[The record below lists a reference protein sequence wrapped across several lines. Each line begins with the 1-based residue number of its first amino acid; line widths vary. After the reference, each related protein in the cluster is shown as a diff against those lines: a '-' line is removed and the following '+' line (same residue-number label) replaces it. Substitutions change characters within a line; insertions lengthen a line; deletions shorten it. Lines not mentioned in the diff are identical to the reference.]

1 MDKKYDIVVWGASG
15 FTGRLVCEYL
25 FKNYTK
31 KNSTLKW
38 AIAGRNINKLEG
50 IRKEYA
56 NDTIPIIVA
65 DSNDIDSLIELTK
78 STKVVCTTV
87 GPYAKYGTKLVKAC
101 IENKSHYCDLAG
113 EVQWIHK
120 MIEENH
126 ESAKTNKVKIVNCCG
141 FDSIPSDMGV
151 YFIHKELKKINQS
164 IKSID
169 MRVAGVKGGISGG
182 TYASLNNVIKE
193 SYENE
198 NIYKILSNPYS
209 LNPYGYQKGED
220 RKDLRKVI
228 YDKVSKKW
236 ISPFIMASINTKIVR
251 RSNAISG
258 FLYGKDF
265 RYSEATTAGKGIKG
279 KVRGYL
285 NSFPLIF
292 VAAKPKSILKKIA
305 NKILPKPGQGPSK
318 KERENGYYNL
328 KFYIKTND
336 NKEMTA
342 RVIGDMDPGYGS
354 TSKMLAESAICLAK
368 DELKDSYGVLTP
380 STSMGESLLTRLNE
394 NAGLNFKLE

>member
-1 MDKKYDIVVWGASG
+1 MNKTYDIVVWGASG

-25 FKNYTK
+25 FKNYTLK
-31 KNSTLKW
+31 GRDLKW
-38 AIAGRNINKLEG
+38 AIAGRNFVKLEG
-50 IRKEYA
+50 IRKKFA
-56 NDTIPIIVA
+56 NDTIPIIIA
-65 DSNDIDSLIELTK
+65 NSNDIDSLNELTK
-78 STKVVCTTV
+78 SAKVVCTTV
-87 GPYAKYGTKLVKAC
+87 GPYAKYGSKLVQSC

-120 MIEENH
+120 MIQENH

-151 YFIHKELKKINQS
+151 YFIYKELKKIKQS

-193 SYENE
+193 SYEDKE
-198 NIYKILSNPYS
+198 IYKILSNPYS
-209 LNPYGYQKGED
+209 LNPNGYQQGND

-258 FLYGKDF
+258 FLYGEEF
-265 RYSEATTAGKGIKG
+265 RYSEATTSGKGIKG

-285 NSFPLIF
+285 NSLPLIF

-305 NKILPKPGQGPSK
+305 NKILPKPGHGPSK
-318 KERENGYYNL
+318 KDRESGYYNL

-336 NKEMTA
+336 NKEIIA

-368 DELKDSYGVLTP
+368 DDLKESYGVLTP
-380 STSMGESLLTRLNE
+380 STSMGESLLKRLKE
-394 NAGLNFKLE
+394 NAGLSFKLE

>member
-65 DSNDIDSLIELTK
+65 DSNDIDSLNKLTK

-101 IENKSHYCDLAG
+101 IDNKSHYCDLAG

-120 MIEENH
+120 MIKENH

-141 FDSIPSDMGV
+141 FDSVPSDMGV

-198 NIYKILSNPYS
+198 NIYKIL
-209 LNPYGYQKGED
+209 
-220 RKDLRKVI
+220 
-228 YDKVSKKW
+228 
-236 ISPFIMASINTKIVR
+236 
-251 RSNAISG
+251 
-258 FLYGKDF
+258 
-265 RYSEATTAGKGIKG
+265 
-279 KVRGYL
+279 
-285 NSFPLIF
+285 
-292 VAAKPKSILKKIA
+292 
-305 NKILPKPGQGPSK
+305 
-318 KERENGYYNL
+318 
-328 KFYIKTND
+328 
-336 NKEMTA
+336 
-342 RVIGDMDPGYGS
+342 
-354 TSKMLAESAICLAK
+354 
-368 DELKDSYGVLTP
+368 
-380 STSMGESLLTRLNE
+380 
-394 NAGLNFKLE
+394 

>member
-25 FKNYTK
+25 FKNYTLK
-31 KNSTLKW
+31 GRDLKW
-38 AIAGRNINKLEG
+38 AIAGRNINKLER
-50 IRKEYA
+50 IRKDFI

-65 DSNDIDSLIELTK
+65 DSNDIDSLNKLTK

-101 IENKSHYCDLAG
+101 IDNKSHYCDLAG

-228 YDKVSKKW
+228 YTDLKS
-236 ISPFIMASINTKIVR
+236 IM
-251 RSNAISG
+251 
-258 FLYGKDF
+258 
-265 RYSEATTAGKGIKG
+265 
-279 KVRGYL
+279 L
-285 NSFPLIF
+285 NSIFFPAIISDRTF
-292 VAAKPKSILKKIA
+292 NHHKISLFERLA
-305 NKILPKPGQGPSK
+305 N
-318 KERENGYYNL
+318 N
-328 KFYIKTND
+328 F
-336 NKEMTA
+336 
-342 RVIGDMDPGYGS
+342 S
-354 TSKMLAESAICLAK
+354 TSI
-368 DELKDSYGVLTP
+368 P
-380 STSMGESLLTRLNE
+380 SFARNKRLNFIFLPIVL
-394 NAGLNFKLE
+394 GIFP

>member
-1 MDKKYDIVVWGASG
+1 MNKTYDIVVWGASG

-25 FKNYTK
+25 FKNYTLK
-31 KNSTLKW
+31 SRDLKW
-38 AIAGRNINKLEG
+38 AIAGRNFVKLKE
-50 IRKEYA
+50 IRRKNA
-56 NDTIPIIVA
+56 NDTVPIIIA
-65 DSNDIDSLIELTK
+65 NSNDMDSLNELTK

-87 GPYAKYGTKLVKAC
+87 GPYAKYGSKLVQAC

-120 MIEENH
+120 MIQENH

-151 YFIHKELKKINQS
+151 YFIHKELKKIKQS

-169 MRVAGVKGGISGG
+169 MRVAGVRGGISGG

-193 SYENE
+193 SYEDKE
-198 NIYKILSNPYS
+198 IYKILSNPYS
-209 LNPYGYQKGED
+209 LNPNEYQQGKD

-258 FLYGKDF
+258 FLYGEEF

-305 NKILPKPGQGPSK
+305 NKILPKPGHGPSK
-318 KERENGYYNL
+318 KDRENGYYNL

-336 NKEMTA
+336 NKEIIA

-368 DELKDSYGVLTP
+368 DDLNESYGVLTP
-380 STSMGESLLTRLNE
+380 STSMGESLLKRLKE
-394 NAGLNFKLE
+394 NAGLSFKLE

>member
-38 AIAGRNINKLEG
+38 AIAGRNINKLKG
-50 IRKEYA
+50 IRKDFI
-56 NDTIPIIVA
+56 NDTIPIIIA
-65 DSNDIDSLIELTK
+65 NCNDIDSLNELTK

-87 GPYAKYGTKLVKAC
+87 GPYAKYGSKLVQSC
-101 IENKSHYCDLAG
+101 IKNKTHYCDLAG

-120 MIEENH
+120 MIQENH
-126 ESAKTNKVKIVNCCG
+126 EIAERNKVKIVNCCG

-151 YFIHKELKKINQS
+151 YFIYQWLKNKNQS

-193 SYENE
+193 SYEDKE
-198 NIYKILSNPYS
+198 IYKILSNPYS
-209 LNPYGYQKGED
+209 LNPNGYQKGED
-220 RKDLRKVI
+220 KNDLRKVI

-258 FLYGKDF
+258 FKYGKNF
-265 RYSEATTAGKGIKG
+265 RYSEATTGGKGFKG
-279 KVRGYL
+279 KIKGYL
-285 NSFPLIF
+285 NAFPLIF
-292 VAAKPKSILKKIA
+292 VAAKPKSILKMIA
-305 NKILPKPGQGPSK
+305 NTILPKPGQGPSK
-318 KERENGYYNL
+318 IKRENGYYNM
-328 KFYIKTND
+328 KFYIRTNESK
-336 NKEMTA
+336 NMIA

-354 TSKMLAESAICLAK
+354 TAKMLAESAVCLAK
-368 DELKDSYGVLTP
+368 DDLKESYGVLTP
-380 STSMGESLLTRLNE
+380 STAMGELLLNRLKE
-394 NAGLNFKLE
+394 NAGLCFMFE

>member
-1 MDKKYDIVVWGASG
+1 MSKTYDIVVWGASG

-25 FKNYTK
+25 FKNYTLK
-31 KNSTLKW
+31 SRDLKW
-38 AIAGRNINKLEG
+38 AIAGRNFVKLKE
-50 IRKEYA
+50 IRRKNA
-56 NDTIPIIVA
+56 NDTVPIIIA
-65 DSNDIDSLIELTK
+65 NSNDMDSLNELTK

-87 GPYAKYGTKLVKAC
+87 GPYAKYGSKLVQAC

-120 MIEENH
+120 MIQENH

-151 YFIHKELKKINQS
+151 YFIHKELKKIKQS

-169 MRVAGVKGGISGG
+169 MRVAGVRGGISGG

-193 SYENE
+193 SYEDKE
-198 NIYKILSNPYS
+198 IYKILSNPYS
-209 LNPYGYQKGED
+209 LNPNEYQQGKD

-258 FLYGKDF
+258 FLYGEEF

-305 NKILPKPGQGPSK
+305 NKILPKPGHGPSK
-318 KERENGYYNL
+318 KDRENGYYNL

-336 NKEMTA
+336 NKEIIA

-368 DELKDSYGVLTP
+368 DDLNESYGVLTP
-380 STSMGESLLTRLNE
+380 STSMGESLLKRLKE
-394 NAGLNFKLE
+394 NAGLSFKLE

>member
-1 MDKKYDIVVWGASG
+1 MNKTYDIVVWGASG

-25 FKNYTK
+25 FKNYTLK
-31 KNSTLKW
+31 GKDLKW
-38 AIAGRNINKLEG
+38 AIAGRNFVKLEG
-50 IRKEYA
+50 IRKKFA
-56 NDTIPIIVA
+56 NDTIPIITA
-65 DSNDIDSLIELTK
+65 NINDIDSLNELTK

-87 GPYAKYGTKLVKAC
+87 GPYAKYGSKLVQAC

-120 MIEENH
+120 MIQENH

-151 YFIHKELKKINQS
+151 YFVYKELKKIKQS

-169 MRVAGVKGGISGG
+169 MRVAGVRGGISGG

-193 SYENE
+193 SYEDKE
-198 NIYKILSNPYS
+198 IYKILSNPYS
-209 LNPYGYQKGED
+209 LNPNEYQQGKD

-258 FLYGKDF
+258 FLYGEEF

-305 NKILPKPGQGPSK
+305 NKILPKPGHGPSK
-318 KERENGYYNL
+318 KDRESGYYNL

-336 NKEMTA
+336 NKEIIA

-368 DELKDSYGVLTP
+368 DDLKECYGVLTP
-380 STSMGESLLTRLNE
+380 STSMGESLLKRLKE
-394 NAGLNFKLE
+394 NAGLSFKLE

>member
-1 MDKKYDIVVWGASG
+1 
-15 FTGRLVCEYL
+15 
-25 FKNYTK
+25 
-31 KNSTLKW
+31 
-38 AIAGRNINKLEG
+38 
-50 IRKEYA
+50 
-56 NDTIPIIVA
+56 
-65 DSNDIDSLIELTK
+65 
-78 STKVVCTTV
+78 VVCTTV
-87 GPYAKYGTKLVKAC
+87 GPYAKYGSKLVQAC

-120 MIEENH
+120 MIQENH

-151 YFIHKELKKINQS
+151 YFIHKELKKIKQS

-193 SYENE
+193 SCEDKE
-198 NIYKILSNPYS
+198 IYKILSNPYS
-209 LNPYGYQKGED
+209 LNPNGYQQGND

-258 FLYGKDF
+258 FLYGEEF

-305 NKILPKPGQGPSK
+305 NKILPKPGHGPSK
-318 KERENGYYNL
+318 KDRENGYYNL

-336 NKEMTA
+336 NKEIIA

-368 DELKDSYGVLTP
+368 DDLNESYGVLTP
-380 STSMGESLLTRLNE
+380 STSMGESLLKRLKE
-394 NAGLNFKLE
+394 NAGLSFKLE

>member
-1 MDKKYDIVVWGASG
+1 MSKTYDIVVWGASG

-25 FKNYTK
+25 FKNYTLK
-31 KNSTLKW
+31 SRDLKW
-38 AIAGRNINKLEG
+38 AIAGRNFVKLEE
-50 IRKEYA
+50 IRRKNA
-56 NDTIPIIVA
+56 NDTIPIIIA
-65 DSNDIDSLIELTK
+65 NSNDMDSLNELTK

-87 GPYAKYGTKLVKAC
+87 GPYAKYGSKLVQAC
-101 IENKSHYCDLAG
+101 IGNKSHYCDLAG

-120 MIEENH
+120 MIQENH

-151 YFIHKELKKINQS
+151 YFIHKELKKIKQS

-193 SYENE
+193 SYEDKE
-198 NIYKILSNPYS
+198 IHKILSNPYS
-209 LNPYGYQKGED
+209 LNPNEYQQGKD

-258 FLYGKDF
+258 FLYGEYF

-305 NKILPKPGQGPSK
+305 NKILPKPGHGPSK
-318 KERENGYYNL
+318 KDRENGYYNL

-336 NKEMTA
+336 NKEIIA

-368 DELKDSYGVLTP
+368 DDLNESYGVLTP
-380 STSMGESLLTRLNE
+380 STSMGESLLKRLKE
-394 NAGLNFKLE
+394 NAGLSFKLE

>member
-1 MDKKYDIVVWGASG
+1 M
-15 FTGRLVCEYL
+15 
-25 FKNYTK
+25 
-31 KNSTLKW
+31 
-38 AIAGRNINKLEG
+38 
-50 IRKEYA
+50 
-56 NDTIPIIVA
+56 
-65 DSNDIDSLIELTK
+65 
-78 STKVVCTTV
+78 VCTTV
-87 GPYAKYGTKLVKAC
+87 GPYAKYGSKLVKAC
-101 IENKSHYCDLAG
+101 IDNKSHYCDLAG

-120 MIEENH
+120 MIQENH

-151 YFIHKELKKINQS
+151 YFIHKELKKIKQS

-169 MRVAGVKGGISGG
+169 MRVAGVRGGISGG

-193 SYENE
+193 SYEDKE
-198 NIYKILSNPYS
+198 IFKILSNPYS
-209 LNPYGYQKGED
+209 LNPNGYQEGKD

-228 YDKVSKKW
+228 YDNVSKKW

-258 FLYGKDF
+258 FLYGQDF

-292 VAAKPKSILKKIA
+292 VAAKPKSFLKKIA
-305 NKILPKPGQGPSK
+305 NKILPKPGHGPSK
-318 KERENGYYNL
+318 NDRENVYYNL
-328 KFYIKTND
+328 KFYIKTNN
-336 NKEMTA
+336 NKEIIA

-368 DELKDSYGVLTP
+368 DDLKESYGVLTP
-380 STSMGESLLTRLNE
+380 STSMGESLLKRLKE
-394 NAGLNFKLE
+394 NAGLSFKLE

>member
-1 MDKKYDIVVWGASG
+1 
-15 FTGRLVCEYL
+15 
-25 FKNYTK
+25 
-31 KNSTLKW
+31 
-38 AIAGRNINKLEG
+38 
-50 IRKEYA
+50 
-56 NDTIPIIVA
+56 
-65 DSNDIDSLIELTK
+65 
-78 STKVVCTTV
+78 
-87 GPYAKYGTKLVKAC
+87 
-101 IENKSHYCDLAG
+101 
-113 EVQWIHK
+113 
-120 MIEENH
+120 
-126 ESAKTNKVKIVNCCG
+126 
-141 FDSIPSDMGV
+141 
-151 YFIHKELKKINQS
+151 
-164 IKSID
+164 
-169 MRVAGVKGGISGG
+169 
-182 TYASLNNVIKE
+182 
-193 SYENE
+193 
-198 NIYKILSNPYS
+198 
-209 LNPYGYQKGED
+209 
-220 RKDLRKVI
+220 
-228 YDKVSKKW
+228 
-236 ISPFIMASINTKIVR
+236 MASINTKIVR

-285 NSFPLIF
+285 NSLPLIF

-380 STSMGESLLTRLNE
+380 STSMGESLLTRLKE